1 MSRVLGNY
9 THYPPRRLSE
19 EVCEQQQL
27 TLVVLGAGLCRIE
40 TFAGGIAG
48 RGLLGLAL
56 RVLVLDDALAQLGV
70 EHESFRAG
78 VELCV
83 GARLVKDEGLT

>member
-1 MSRVLGNY
+1 MSK
-9 THYPPRRLSE
+9 
-19 EVCEQQQL
+19 EVREQQQL

-40 TFAGGIAG
+40 TFTGGIAR

-70 EHESFRAG
+70 EHEPLRAG
-78 VELCV
+78 VELGV